1 MPNDKPLPIPRCPLD
16 SVGGATVIGL
26 GGIGRQIAMQLAA
39 LGVPR
44 LQLVDPGVVSKKNH
58 ASEGYLHEDAGRPR
72 VQATAHWCHQI
83 NPMLDINAVPRR
95 AVRGADLGE
104 AVFCCHSAGPDWQ
117 AAACRASRD
126 VVVVACDVQAA
137 TVRFDFVRG
146 LGEPG
151 TRLTDSHLLVPQI
164 RHPVVPIQV
173 ATVAAGLCVDL
184 FVRFQASGSHCW
196 AARFDL
202 DTLHLDLDRRT

>member
-1 MPNDKPLPIPRCPLD
+1 MNQEKPPPLD
-16 SVGGATVIGL
+16 GGLPEAVQSATVIGL

-39 LGVPR
+39 LGVSR
-44 LQLVDPGVVSKKNH
+44 LQLIDPGVVSKKNH

-72 VQATAHWCHQI
+72 VHATAYLCHQI
-83 NPMLDINAVPRR
+83 NPMLDINAVPRP
-95 AVRGADLGE
+95 AVRGTDLGE
-104 AVFCCHSAGPDWQ
+104 AVFCCHSAGPDWR
-117 AAACRASRD
+117 AVACRASRE
-126 VVVVACDVQAA
+126 VVVVTCDVQAA

-173 ATVAAGLCVDL
+173 ATVAAGLCVQL
-184 FVRFQASGSHCW
+184 FMRFQASGSHRW

-202 DTLHLDLDRRT
+202 GRLHLHLDRRT